1 MDLQFYVLL
10 FTGQNQ
16 VHAYGSIQID
26 RNRLCGN
33 SEETADIH
41 IVVHNAKL
49 VRLLY
54 LIPIS

>member
-10 FTGQNQ
+10 FTGQSQ
-16 VHAYGSIQID
+16 AHAFGNIQID

-33 SEETADIH
+33 TEETANIR

-49 VRLLY
+49 VSLLY
-54 LIPIS
+54 LIPIR